1 MVAPSA
7 AQNEVQRLYSWAVT
21 RSHHN
26 DTTDHSRAI
35 RKSGL
40 SVGTD
45 IKASLSD
52 CSSITE
58 SFAIRGKASSYV
70 INGAVNNYTSN

>member
-52 CSSITE
+52 CSS
-58 SFAIRGKASSYV
+58 SKASSYV